1 MFSRLLPDVSPPLRL
16 NISPFCESDTLTAST
31 SRPLWLTLP
40 YTWVCTPHLWDRGW
54 KFSFS
59 VLRNCEPFPR
69 AATPLY
75 SWWTLHA
82 LANTAFSGRL
92 LFALVAVL
100 LVSEAGCHVA
110 QTGLELPLSPRRT
123 LGFWF
128 SCLVLGLQDHASM
141 FSLCSAGTGPK
152 TSCYIFSPRDVFFY
166 WNRVS
171 LCRPH
176 RPQTHISRG
185 RIMCMSNLN
194 AADILSTHW
203 HSAAQ
208 CGFGYV
214 HRDVQLWPW
223 PHSIMISP
231 SQMETLCPWGNHF
244 PFLFPTSSQLPPVY
258 FIICLFWEFDINARI
273 FQKYRNSLYVYVYI
287 CTCVGVHVYL
297 YICGNV
303 TGICEW
309 VYMCKCVYVFV

>member
-1 MFSRLLPDVSPPLRL
+1 MWVWHTHLQLPLLGPCDWHCPTHGFAHPTFETVDESSLFLFWGTVSRFPERPHHFTVGGLSAPLLTQRFLEG
-16 NISPFCESDTLTAST
+16 FCL
-31 SRPLWLTLP
+31 LW
-40 YTWVCTPHLWDRGW
+40 
-54 KFSFS
+54 
-59 VLRNCEPFPR
+59 
-69 AATPLY
+69 
-75 SWWTLHA
+75 
-82 LANTAFSGRL
+82 
-92 LFALVAVL
+92 VAVL

-128 SCLVLGLQDHASM
+128 SCPVLGLQDHAFI

-152 TSCYIFSPRDVFFY
+152 TSRYIPSPRDVFFY

-176 RPQTHISRG
+176 GPQTHISRG

-203 HSAAQ
+203 QSETQ

-258 FIICLFWEFDINARI
+258 FIICLFWEFDRNVRI